1 MNVWVREV
9 AGWALVL
16 LGLILLGEACL
27 FVINKRIFSAG
38 PFLFAGFVVFRGGLH
53 LVKVATA
60 ARACRDAAGPAPSR
74 AVARPVRAK
83 TFAPGTPRGNVEPGP
98 SVARQARN

>member
-1 MNVWVREV
+1 MSVWVREV

-16 LGLILLGEACL
+16 LGLILFGEACL

-60 ARACRDAAGPAPSR
+60 ARACQSAAEPVA
-74 AVARPVRAK
+74 ARPVARAVR
-83 TFAPGTPRGNVEPGP
+83 TRSFQPGTPRGNVVPGP
-98 SVARQARN
+98 TGPARAD

>member
-1 MNVWVREV
+1 MTIWVREV

-16 LGLILLGEACL
+16 LGIVLFGEACL

-38 PFLFAGFVVFRGGLH
+38 PFLFAAFVIFRGGLH

-60 ARACRDAAGPAPSR
+60 ARACRDVAPIPPAR
-74 AVARPVRAK
+74 TVARPMRSR
-83 TFAPGTPRGNVEPGP
+83 TFTPGTPRGGVEPGP
-98 SVARQARN
+98 VGRD

>member
-16 LGLILLGEACL
+16 LGLILFGEACL

-60 ARACRDAAGPAPSR
+60 ARACREAVGPIAGPR
-74 AVARPVRAK
+74 VVARPVRLRSF
-83 TFAPGTPRGNVEPGP
+83 TPGTPRGNVEPGP
-98 SVARQARN
+98 ARRG

>member
-1 MNVWVREV
+1 MSVWIREV

-16 LGLILLGEACL
+16 LGLILFGEACL

-60 ARACRDAAGPAPSR
+60 ARACRDAAAPAAPR
-74 AVARPVRAK
+74 QVARPVRAR
-83 TFAPGTPRGNVEPGP
+83 TFHPGTPRGGVEPGP
-98 SVARQARN
+98 T

>member
-16 LGLILLGEACL
+16 LGLILFGEACL

-60 ARACRDAAGPAPSR
+60 ARACRDATPAPAPR
-74 AVARPVRAK
+74 AVARPVRGRSY
-83 TFAPGTPRGNVEPGP
+83 TPGTPRGAVEPGP
-98 SVARQARN
+98 AART